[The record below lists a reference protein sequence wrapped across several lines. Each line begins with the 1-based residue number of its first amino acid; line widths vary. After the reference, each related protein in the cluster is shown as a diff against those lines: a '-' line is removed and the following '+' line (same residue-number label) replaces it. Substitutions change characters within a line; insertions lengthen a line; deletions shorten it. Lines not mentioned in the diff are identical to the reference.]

1 MRAHPAADLF
11 PMMDDR
17 ELSELAADIKA
28 HGQRQ
33 PIVTMQHDGETVVL
47 DGRNRF
53 RACAIA
59 GVEPRMI
66 PFGGDDP
73 IALVI
78 SANMHRRHLEKSQ
91 RALIALELEK
101 LYAEDAAKRQTS
113 GLKRGAEKPVP
124 ATLPERGEAREKAA
138 KVVNVSGRIVQ
149 EAKRVVARAP
159 AAVVEAIKTG
169 THTVFAASEA
179 LNLPEEAQ
187 IARIGRTE
195 RPKPAPVEEESR
207 PRLVVHD
214 GGAAV
219 EVRPGVLRV
228 VGSGED
234 KRPKTGGRAMANP
247 EGHALVRELTLRG
260 RSITDIINETG
271 FDKKF
276 VVYARQLMS
285 RDGVTRKAS
294 GVLDGAILDVE
305 VFTESWASSVQR
317 REPRWSSAS
326 ADERT
331 RLIAALRECR
341 TVMSRAI
348 NWLNNEA
355 NGEEK

>member
-73 IALVI
+73 FALVI

-101 LYAEDAAKRQTS
+101 LYAEDARKRQS
-113 GLKRGAEKPVP
+113 DAGKAKGKLVA
-124 ATLPERGEAREKAA
+124 ALPEAGLARDHAA
-138 KVVNVSGRIVQ
+138 RVVGVSGRIVQ
-149 EAKRVVARAP
+149 EAKKVVARAP
-159 AAVVEAIKTG
+159 AAVVDAIRTG

-179 LNLPEEAQ
+179 LNLPEEDQ